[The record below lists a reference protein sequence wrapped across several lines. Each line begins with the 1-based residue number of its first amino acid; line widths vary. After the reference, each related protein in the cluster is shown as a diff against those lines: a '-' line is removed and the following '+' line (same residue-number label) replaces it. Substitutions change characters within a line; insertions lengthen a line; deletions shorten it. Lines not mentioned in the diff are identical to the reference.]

1 MQKSGPRGRGRSPR
15 DKYYTRVQSYAKGA
29 PVNLDARVL
38 RAMFKRTSCQKAV
51 GRQAIA
57 ERAGASVAA
66 IDASLDRL
74 RAAGLAE
81 TREIGSPRLT
91 LEGLAIAVAIG
102 AVRPG
107 ARRAPNPVSRAA

>member
-1 MQKSGPRGRGRSPR
+1 M
-15 DKYYTRVQSYAKGA
+15 
-29 PVNLDARVL
+29 NLDARVL
-38 RAMFKRTSCQKAV
+38 RAMFRRTSCQKAV